1 SPTRSAQ
8 RFLPRGCSQGWLF
21 RLQPGGSFGERKFV
35 GTRFEKTRAPE
46 IEKRIV
52 RLLERNLR
60 DRARKIKLPIKRRPV
75 QSGVGER
82 NGFFEIVFLIRN
94 DSQPFG
100 AADSDRTRKHFLS
113 ASGAEPRNANND
125 QNQSGQPKQDRYP
138 AKRPTRERTVDR
150 QSQQKYRGKHCA
162 DPMTRNV
169 NKTVQG
175 KQNGGDERGE
185 P

>member
-60 DRARKIKLPIKRRPV
+60 DGARKIKLPIKRRPV

-94 DSQPFG
+94 DSQSFG
-100 AADSDRTRKHFLS
+100 AADPARKRATKRQQRPKLVRSTETRS
-113 ASGAEPRNANND
+113 I
-125 QNQSGQPKQDRYP
+125 SGQAADTRTDGGSTV
-138 AKRPTRERTVDR
+138 PTEISR
-150 QSQQKYRGKHCA
+150 QTLC
-162 DPMTRNV
+162 
-169 NKTVQG
+169 
-175 KQNGGDERGE
+175 
-185 P
+185 